1 MFLCTKL
8 THLYFIVSF
17 FLLMC
22 NSISLKMNK
31 FLKIKVLRKA
41 LFAFASLTALVA
53 SCTESM
59 EDRAVREA
67 REYTEKVCP
76 TPYINDSRTDS
87 AVFDKDSRT
96 YIYYLS
102 LRNKA
107 DNAEAI
113 ALNRNKLHNMQKQA
127 LDNNPALKSYKEAHF
142 SFRFIYR
149 SASNPQKILLDDT
162 FKY

>member
-1 MFLCTKL
+1 MLQDYEFCSNFVTKFKNEEKKMKKIL
-8 THLYFIVSF
+8 FGIMTLA
-17 FLLMC
+17 LM
-22 NSISLKMNK
+22 
-31 FLKIKVLRKA
+31 
-41 LFAFASLTALVA
+41 A

-107 DNAEAI
+107 DNKQVIEA
-113 ALNRNKLHNMQKQA
+113 NKNKLHKIQKEA
-127 LDNNPALKSYKEAHF
+127 LDNNPGLKKYKEEHF
-142 SFRFIYR
+142 TFRFVYH
-149 SASNPQKILLDDT
+149 SAKNPKEILLDDV

>member
-1 MFLCTKL
+1 MKKILFGIMTLA
-8 THLYFIVSF
+8 
-17 FLLMC
+17 LM
-22 NSISLKMNK
+22 
-31 FLKIKVLRKA
+31 
-41 LFAFASLTALVA
+41 A

-87 AVFDKDSRT
+87 AVFDKDTHT
-96 YIYYLS
+96 YIYYLT

-107 DNAEAI
+107 DNKQVIEA
-113 ALNRNKLHNMQKQA
+113 NKDKLHKIQKEA
-127 LDNNPALKSYKEAHF
+127 LDNNPGLKKYKEEHF
-142 SFRFIYR
+142 TFRFVYH
-149 SASNPQKILLDDT
+149 SAKNPKEVLLDDV